1 MKKGRKKNADA
12 ARWGKAVRGVLRKA
26 SVRSKAVAE
35 KAFGRDDRFAQSLLA
50 QYLSGVRRPSPDRV
64 RAIAA
69 AVGDLVG
76 PSAGQY
82 LDAEAWYC
90 DLLDAD
96 DNKLVR
102 DGLAAF
108 ELVIGKVPR
117 AYGPAGF
124 ELAEPG
130 FGRRLLKGI
139 AALHAPQRRTL
150 LVELHRAHRKL
161 LYLALERPNRAR
173 MESGFR
179 TLRMVLSRY
188 GISLDVLLRDEEG
201 GTPEQLALEAEW
213 HGAIARALAVLCP
226 DSSARERLA
235 AQRAIESARN
245 EYFNSHWLVAAV
257 GAQGSD
263 FAFDLWRGHSKSREL
278 GIVPAPIA
286 RAYRKQM
293 QRRREARQ
301 RRSTVRRFLHDSEG
315 GDKS

>member
-1 MKKGRKKNADA
+1 MSKRRTKNANA
-12 ARWGKAVRGVLRKA
+12 RRWGKAVRAVLRKA
-26 SVRSKAVAE
+26 SVRSKALAK

-50 QYLSGVRRPSPDRV
+50 QYLSGVRCPSHDRV
-64 RAIAA
+64 RAIVA

-76 PSAGQY
+76 PSAWQY
-82 LDAEAWYC
+82 LDAEACYC
-90 DLLDAD
+90 DLLAAD
-96 DNKLVR
+96 DSKLVR
-102 DGLAAF
+102 EGLAAF

-130 FGRRLLKGI
+130 FARRLLKGI
-139 AALHAPQRRTL
+139 EALPAPQRRKL

-161 LYLALERPNRAR
+161 LYLVLERPSRAR
-173 MESGFR
+173 METGFR

-188 GISLDVLLRDEEG
+188 GIGLDVLLRDEG
-201 GTPEQLALEAEW
+201 SGTPEQLALEAEW

-257 GAQGSD
+257 AAQGSD
-263 FAFDLWRGHSKSREL
+263 FATDLWRGHRKSREL

-286 RAYRKQM
+286 RAYRRQV

-301 RRSTVRRFLHDSEG
+301 RRNMARRFLHDSEG